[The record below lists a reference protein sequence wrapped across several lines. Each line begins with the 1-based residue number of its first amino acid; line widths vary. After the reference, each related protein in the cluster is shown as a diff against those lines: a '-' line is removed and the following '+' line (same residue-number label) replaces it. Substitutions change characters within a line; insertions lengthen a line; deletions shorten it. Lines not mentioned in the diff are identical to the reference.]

1 MKKIFSVITL
11 IIIVSS
17 LLCIPVSAESESAQ
31 IYDGAG
37 YLTESEF
44 EEISGMLEEV
54 RAKYGV
60 DVVIYTE
67 AEELPGNLT
76 VDNHAKSIYDEKG
89 YGSEKNEGILLYVS
103 SGSREYC
110 LDNHARGMITAN
122 GEKYLENKVVPFLK
136 DDAYADAFK
145 AYAQYSEELLEMAA
159 NGEPFDEKQYS
170 RSYLLTVI
178 GLGILIPLLLAF
190 IMMKI
195 KLGKMNTAVAQN
207 YASNYMKE
215 GSFHLDVNQDIFL
228 YSNIVKKEKPKDD
241 SSSDDEDG
249 GHSTRSGSF

>member
-11 IIIVSS
+11 IIIISS
-17 LLCIPVSAESESAQ
+17 LLCIPVSAEH
-31 IYDGAG
+31 IYDGAE

-54 RAKYGV
+54 SGKYGV
-60 DVVIYTE
+60 NVVIYTE
-67 AEELPGNLT
+67 AEAISADLVGER
-76 VDNHAKSIYDEKG
+76 AISIFDSS
-89 YGSEKNEGILLYVS
+89 YGSENEGILLYIS

-110 LDNHARGMITAN
+110 LDNHARGMITEN

-195 KLGKMNTAVAQN
+195 KLGKMNTAVEQN

>member
-11 IIIVSS
+11 IIIILS
-17 LLCIPVSAESESAQ
+17 LLCIPVSAEPEGSQ

-44 EEISGMLEEV
+44 SEISAMLEKIKE
-54 RAKYGV
+54 KYNV

-67 AEELPGNLT
+67 AEAIPADMVEER
-76 VDNHAKSIYDEKG
+76 AISIFDSG
-89 YGSEKNEGILLYVS
+89 YGSGNSDGILLYIS
-103 SGSREYC
+103 KGSREYC
-110 LDNHARGMITAN
+110 LDNHARGMITEN
-122 GEKYLENKVVPFLK
+122 GEIYLENKIVPFLK
-136 DDAYADAFK
+136 KDAYDDAFK
-145 AYAQYSEELLEMAA
+145 AYAQYSEELLEFAA
-159 NGEPFDEKQYS
+159 NGEPFNEKQYS
-170 RSYLLTVI
+170 RSYYLTVI
-178 GLGILIPLLLAF
+178 GLGILLPLLLAF

-215 GSFHLDVNQDIFL
+215 GSFHLDVNHDIFL

-241 SSSDDEDG
+241 SSSDDKGE